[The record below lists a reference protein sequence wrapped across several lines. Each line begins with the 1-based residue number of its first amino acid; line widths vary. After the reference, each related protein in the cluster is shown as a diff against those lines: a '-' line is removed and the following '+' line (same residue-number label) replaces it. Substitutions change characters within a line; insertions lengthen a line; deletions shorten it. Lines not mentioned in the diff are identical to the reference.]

1 MIDQEK
7 FAKFIA
13 ALRKEKGLTQ
23 DDLAAHLY
31 IGREAVSKWE
41 RGVALPSYSVL
52 LLLSEEF
59 GITINELLYGERK
72 NETNEEEV
80 EQAPIKLLD
89 KISTALTSKVI
100 KYKRLLIILALSFV
114 LIYLISCFIFSYNSI
129 KVYSLYANGEDFTI
143 NKGLVMNCNNKVYFQ
158 MGNILSHTDKEI
170 IDMSIYY
177 GKDENKIKIISGT
190 NLDDIAM
197 TTREL
202 KELTNA
208 DLKTVLKDLYIEIKT
223 DTSAINYKFDVDM
236 NFKYNMLKNKKSSIK
251 DDEVISPTSLEDSN
265 IDKIKSKFKLKND
278 KYVYEFNYK
287 KKSYKF
293 YLKENVIYM
302 KNNNIYLT
310 FKLEDDI
317 INIVAD
323 NYNEI
328 FNIESNKCETE
339 HCDKYSELID
349 MFITKV
355 LN

>member
-100 KYKRLLIILALSFV
+100 KYKRLLIILAILFV

-158 MGNILSHTDKEI
+158 MGTIVNHTDKEI

-177 GKDENKIKIISGT
+177 GKDENKIKILSGT
-190 NLDDIAM
+190 NLDEIAM
-197 TTREL
+197 TTGEL
-202 KELTNA
+202 KELTKTN
-208 DLKTVLKDLYIEIKT
+208 LKTVLKDLYIEIKT

-236 NFKYNMLKNKKSSIK
+236 NFKYNMLKNKKSGIK
-251 DDEVISPTSLEDSN
+251 DDGISPTSLEDSN

-278 KYVYEFNYK
+278 KYVYEFKYK
-287 KKSYKF
+287 KKSYECFLQEK
-293 YLKENVIYM
+293 
-302 KNNNIYLT
+302 NIYLDT
-310 FKLEDDI
+310 KNTLLSFKIDENI
-317 INIVAD
+317 INIYSS
-323 NYNEI
+323 NSNEK
-328 FNIESNKCETE
+328 FNIVTNECETK

-349 MFITKV
+349 IFITKV

>member
-7 FAKFIA
+7 FAKFVA

-59 GITINELLYGERK
+59 DITINELLYGERK

-100 KYKRLLIILALSFV
+100 KYKRLLIILAILFV

-158 MGNILSHTDKEI
+158 MGNIVNHTDKEI

-177 GKDENKIKIISGT
+177 GKDENKIKILSGT
-190 NLDDIAM
+190 NIDEIAM
-197 TTREL
+197 TTDEL
-202 KELTNA
+202 KELTKVN
-208 DLKTVLKDLYIEIKT
+208 LKTVIKNLYIEIKT
-223 DTSAINYKFDVDM
+223 DDSAIKYKFDVDM
-236 NFKYNMLKNKKSSIK
+236 NFKSNMLKNKKSNIK
-251 DDEVISPTSLEDSN
+251 ADEDISLTSLEDSD

-278 KYVYEFNYK
+278 KYVYEFKYK
-287 KKSYKF
+287 KETYKF

-302 KNNNIYLT
+302 KNDNIYLT
-310 FKLEDDI
+310 FKLEDDV

-328 FNIESNKCETE
+328 FNIKSDKCETE
-339 HCDKYSELID
+339 NCNQYSELID
-349 MFITKV
+349 MFMTKV

>member
-23 DDLAAHLY
+23 DDLAANLY

-158 MGNILSHTDKEI
+158 MGTIVNHTDKEI

-190 NLDDIAM
+190 NIDEIAM
-197 TTREL
+197 TTDEL
-202 KELTNA
+202 KELTKVN
-208 DLKTVLKDLYIEIKT
+208 LKTVIKNLYIEIKT
-223 DTSAINYKFDVDM
+223 DDSAIKYKFDVDM
-236 NFKYNMLKNKKSSIK
+236 NFKSNMLKNKKSNIK
-251 DDEVISPTSLEDSN
+251 ADEDISLTSLEDSN

-293 YLKENVIYM
+293 YLKENVINTEQDDVFLSFKM
-302 KNNNIYLT
+302 DGNLITIIENNNQ
-310 FKLEDDI
+310 ER
-317 INIVAD
+317 
-323 NYNEI
+323 
-328 FNIESNKCETE
+328 FNVETSKCETK